1 MVIILNFCTSIY
13 TSDLASACDEEIV
26 KSMRE
31 VVKLGPDWKKNKWYR
46 FAQALDGKDEVAY
59 VNTMQIGDNVK
70 NNKGR
75 QPENYSTRFWMKT
88 ISKLSL
94 LIG

>member
-1 MVIILNFCTSIY
+1 MVIVLDSCTSIY

-46 FAQALDGKDEVAY
+46 FAETLDGKDEVAY
-59 VNTMQIGDNVK
+59 VNTMQIG
-70 NNKGR
+70 
-75 QPENYSTRFWMKT
+75 ETM
-88 ISKLSL
+88 SKIIRGDSPR
-94 LIG
+94 ITQRGSG

>member
-1 MVIILNFCTSIY
+1 MVIILDFCTSIY

-46 FAQALDGKDEVAY
+46 FAQTLNGKDEVAY
-59 VNTMQIGDNVK
+59 VNTMQIG
-70 NNKGR
+70 
-75 QPENYSTRFWMKT
+75 ETM
-88 ISKLSL
+88 SKIIRGDSPR
-94 LIG
+94 ITQRGSG